1 MSAGS
6 RINYIATPVDRLAG
20 ELCIPGDKSIS
31 HRAIIFASLA
41 EGVSKMAGLLNSE
54 DAKARLGVFSDMGVK
69 IEHENEVVIIHGV
82 GLDGLQAS
90 KEALYF
96 GNSGTSVRLLSGIL
110 AAQKFDSTLTGDESL
125 SRRPMRRIIAPLKQM
140 GAEITCSDDGTLPMF
155 IKGGKTLTAIDY
167 EMPVASAQL
176 KSCLL
181 LAGLYADSETR
192 ITEPEVTRD
201 HTERML
207 TQFGGRIKRHG
218 MTLSIC
224 SGRLQARDLT
234 VPGDISSAAFFIV
247 AGSICPGADV
257 TLTNVGINPTRAAVI
272 DIIRMMGGDI
282 EIVRAN
288 DTSTEPVADI
298 RVRHSPLKGIAIPEH
313 LVPIAIDEFPIIMI
327 AAANAVG
334 ETTLSGAEE
343 LRVKESDRIAAIAAG
358 LENLGIGVTTRPDGM
373 TVQGGVIKGGEIDSY
388 GDHRIAMAFSI
399 AAINATAP
407 ITIHDCINV
416 NTSYPGFVESANA
429 LGCNITIQS
438 DHV

>member
-1 MSAGS
+1 M
-6 RINYIATPVDRLAG
+6 
-20 ELCIPGDKSIS
+20 
-31 HRAIIFASLA
+31 
-41 EGVSKMAGLLNSE
+41 
-54 DAKARLGVFSDMGVK
+54 
-69 IEHENEVVIIHGV
+69 
-82 GLDGLQAS
+82 
-90 KEALYF
+90 
-96 GNSGTSVRLLSGIL
+96 
-110 AAQKFDSTLTGDESL
+110 
-125 SRRPMRRIIAPLKQM
+125 
-140 GAEITCSDDGTLPMF
+140 
-155 IKGGKTLTAIDY
+155 
-167 EMPVASAQL
+167 
-176 KSCLL
+176 
-181 LAGLYADSETR
+181 
-192 ITEPEVTRD
+192 
-201 HTERML
+201 
-207 TQFGGRIKRHG
+207 
-218 MTLSIC
+218 
-224 SGRLQARDLT
+224 
-234 VPGDISSAAFFIV
+234 